1 MTWDSLNSEL
11 PRETPQCAGRFSYSQ
26 SSPVNLF
33 DFSDFSLNFFSFGV
47 QTLISGIIRRR
58 LNPSISSSSLISF
71 FRLFTSSSSILGL
84 MYFVGLRISESISGI
99 SSSRI
104 GEEFRAIRLIK
115 SAFFKRLYL
124 FSPSRLALAFN
135 SGSFFYFN

>member
-1 MTWDSLNSEL
+1 MIGEKH
-11 PRETPQCAGRFSYSQ
+11 
-26 SSPVNLF
+26 
-33 DFSDFSLNFFSFGV
+33 
-47 QTLISGIIRRR
+47 
-58 LNPSISSSSLISF
+58 
-71 FRLFTSSSSILGL
+71 FTSTLGL

-104 GEEFRAIRLIK
+104 GEEFRAIRLIN

-135 SGSFFYFN
+135 SGSFLSILIRKIKK